1 MLFIGAEDDLFQF
14 ELVPDIA
21 EQLSAVLHGYLHRSF
36 YIKHIYR
43 LPRHVEEA
51 SAEGGPWV

>member
-43 LPRHVEEA
+43 LP
-51 SAEGGPWV
+51 